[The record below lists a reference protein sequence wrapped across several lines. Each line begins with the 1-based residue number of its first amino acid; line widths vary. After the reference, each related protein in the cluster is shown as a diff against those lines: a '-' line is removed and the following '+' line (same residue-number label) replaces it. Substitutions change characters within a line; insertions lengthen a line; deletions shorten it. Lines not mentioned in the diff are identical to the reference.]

1 MLLTT
6 QKDKLKYLRK
16 VCKDN
21 GLVFK
26 KDNNYWLNNK
36 ACYMIA
42 DRETGK
48 RVSSYHTIDSAYLEE
63 INTSFISLG
72 YSETDSNY
80 L

>member
-6 QKDKLKYLRK
+6 QKEKLKYLRK
-16 VCKDN
+16 ICKDN

-26 KDNNYWLNNK
+26 KDNNYWLNSK
-36 ACYMIA
+36 ACYHIV

-48 RVSSYHTIDSAYLEE
+48 KVSSYHTLESAYSEE

-72 YSETDSNY
+72 YSETEVDY